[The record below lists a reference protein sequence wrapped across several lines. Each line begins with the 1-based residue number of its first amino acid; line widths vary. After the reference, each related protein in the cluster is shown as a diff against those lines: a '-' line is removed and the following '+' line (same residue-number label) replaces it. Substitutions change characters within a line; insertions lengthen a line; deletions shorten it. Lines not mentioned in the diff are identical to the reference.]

1 MRTLANL
8 AGAKMSNLSEMA
20 ENRRFLAVDGRSG
33 RTSITVA
40 NQRGSTVQPIRFSRN
55 RPIAARSRMSN
66 LFAPA
71 SAAAGP
77 YSRAGQQKE
86 RPQ

>member
-20 ENRRFLAVDGRSG
+20 ENRRFLTGDGRSG

-40 NQRGSTVQPIRFSRN
+40 NQRESTVQPIRFSPN
-55 RPIAARSRMSN
+55 RPIAAGSRVSN
-66 LFAPA
+66 LFTRLPRAPD
-71 SAAAGP
+71 GV
-77 YSRAGQQKE
+77 RW
-86 RPQ
+86 